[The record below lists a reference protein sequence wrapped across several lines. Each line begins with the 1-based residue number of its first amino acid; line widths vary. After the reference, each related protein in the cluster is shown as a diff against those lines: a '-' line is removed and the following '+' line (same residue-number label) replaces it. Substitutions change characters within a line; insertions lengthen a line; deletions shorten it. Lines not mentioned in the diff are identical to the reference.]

1 VEPSEE
7 LKVKLQE
14 HVKTTTAPY
23 KYPREIEFVIDLPKT
38 LSNKIKVNFSTNT
51 NKIYLIL
58 ILDKRGELKIMEL
71 QKRKLAGKL

>member
-1 VEPSEE
+1 MEPSEE